1 MEKSLAETIIL
12 DAQLRGERSIAKAR
26 FLLMAVL
33 TAFAVYVFVSASSER
48 GLSTELARPVYYIEF
63 LSIALC
69 LVISA
74 AVLKITSRGV
84 YSAWMRYLPS
94 LVDVSSIAAIHVS
107 MATANNPCYSFCGAT
122 VWLYVLFIAVSSL
135 RNSPASVL
143 ATGVYAAFA
152 FFTINVFSYADM
164 GNFVPGRNV
173 YSNGAGNLV
182 KLDFEDEIIK
192 ATVILAVT
200 GILAV
205 VCNRNMSLLRK
216 QIELQE
222 TTERY
227 ADTLKRINNSLE
239 RFIPREFLGFL
250 GKENILEVELG
261 DWKECRMTIFFLD
274 IRDFTALSENMSP
287 QDNFKFLNSFLGVFG
302 PIVRAH
308 GGFVDKYPGDGIMAL
323 FPGESDGAID
333 AALEMKHKLDEYNA
347 DRARAGYEP
356 ISVGI
361 GMHSGPLMLGTIG
374 ENNRMDSTVISDAVN
389 TASRI
394 EELTKK
400 FAKII
405 LLSGDVLA
413 CLARPKSVETRFVA
427 EEKVK
432 GKANAVHVFELV
444 GRSDSMS

>member
-12 DAQLRGERSIAKAR
+12 EAQLRGERSIAKAR

-69 LVISA
+69 LSISA
-74 AVLKITSRGV
+74 IVLKKTSSGV

-94 LVDVSSIAAIHVS
+94 IVDVSSIAAIHVS

-143 ATGVYAAFA
+143 VTGVYAAFA
-152 FFTINVFSYADM
+152 FITINVFSYADM

-182 KLDFEDEIIK
+182 KLD
-192 ATVILAVT
+192 
-200 GILAV
+200 
-205 VCNRNMSLLRK
+205 
-216 QIELQE
+216 
-222 TTERY
+222 
-227 ADTLKRINNSLE
+227 
-239 RFIPREFLGFL
+239 
-250 GKENILEVELG
+250 
-261 DWKECRMTIFFLD
+261 
-274 IRDFTALSENMSP
+274 
-287 QDNFKFLNSFLGVFG
+287 
-302 PIVRAH
+302 
-308 GGFVDKYPGDGIMAL
+308 
-323 FPGESDGAID
+323 
-333 AALEMKHKLDEYNA
+333 EYNA
-347 DRARAGYEP
+347 NRARAGYEP

-413 CLARPKSVETRFVA
+413 CLARPKSVEARFVA

-444 GRSDSMS
+444 GRSDSMA